1 MIIGFLMLLWAAY
14 LIKTENWIGL
24 AGLIFGFVLTAF
36 LLGGDSHP
44 SKATYRPAVIREYP
58 QEGVR

>member
-1 MIIGFLMLLWAAY
+1 MIVGILMLPIAAY

-36 LLGGDSHP
+36 LLSGDRQPKPVSY
-44 SKATYRPAVIREYP
+44 KPAVIREYP
-58 QEGVR
+58 REEVR

>member
-1 MIIGFLMLLWAAY
+1 MIIKIALLLWAAY

-36 LLGGDSHP
+36 LL
-44 SKATYRPAVIREYP
+44 
-58 QEGVR
+58 